1 MKILIF
7 IIEMLLYF
15 TLGGYNFLRKRKY
28 TRFCSSMFAFIR
40 EYMATP
46 AIAIAVPM
54 PVCVEILLPA
64 EISKLLE

>member
-1 MKILIF
+1 
-7 IIEMLLYF
+7 
-15 TLGGYNFLRKRKY
+15 
-28 TRFCSSMFAFIR
+28 MFAFIR